1 MLRSIAAAVIALSC
15 EASPAAM
22 TTNLSFSDLMQS
34 MRSFQESRLLLTAV
48 ELDVFTAVG
57 AGAPAPVAAERM
69 GTNARATETLL
80 NALVAVGA
88 LTKRDGIFRNTP
100 DTARYLVEGS
110 PYDAR
115 PALMHTVNMWRSW
128 SSLTDSVQIG
138 TAAEPPAL
146 ERNDSRRI
154 ESFIAAMHR
163 NAEMTA
169 REVVQ
174 AVGAGEVRRMLDVG
188 GGSGAYSI
196 AFAKANPKLSAD
208 VLDLASVVPIA
219 QKHIAAAGLADRIA
233 TRTGDLTTDDLG
245 RNYDLVLLSAI
256 CHMLGPQENLDLFRR
271 SWGALASG
279 GRLVIRDFVL
289 DPDKTSPKAAAL
301 FAVHMLVNTR
311 GGSTYSEDEYRS
323 WLAEAGFRNVVRHET
338 ARDMIIATR

>member
-1 MLRSIAAAVIALSC
+1 
-15 EASPAAM
+15 M
-22 TTNLSFSDLMQS
+22 TNNSSFSDLMQS

-57 AGAPAPVAAERM
+57 AGAPAPLVADRM
-69 GTNARATETLL
+69 RSNARATETLL
-80 NALVAVGA
+80 NALVALGA
-88 LTKRDGIFRNTP
+88 LTKQDGMFRNTP
-100 DTARYLVEGS
+100 DTGRYLVAGS
-110 PYDAR
+110 PDDAR
-115 PALMHTVNMWRSW
+115 PALMHTVHMWQSW
-128 SSLTDSVQIG
+128 SSLTDSVKTG

-163 NAEMTA
+163 NAETTA
-169 REVVQ
+169 RDVVQ

-196 AFAKANPKLSAD
+196 AFAKANPKLSAEI
-208 VLDLASVVPIA
+208 LDLGSVVPIA

-233 TRTGDLTTDDLG
+233 TRTGDLTADEFG
-245 RNYDLVLLSAI
+245 RDYDLMLLSAI
-256 CHMLGPQENLDLFRR
+256 CHMLSPQENIDLFRR
-271 SWGALASG
+271 SWSALALG

-289 DPDKTSPKAAAL
+289 DRDKTSPKAAAL

-323 WLAEAGFRNVVRHET
+323 WLAEAGFGNVVRHET
-338 ARDMIIATR
+338 ARDLIIATR

>member
-1 MLRSIAAAVIALSC
+1 MLKTIAAAVVLLSS

-22 TTNLSFSDLMQS
+22 TNNSSFSDLMQS

-48 ELDVFTAVG
+48 ELDVFTAIG
-57 AGAPAPVAAERM
+57 AGAPALLVAERM
-69 GTNARATETLL
+69 RTNARATETLL

-88 LTKRDGIFRNTP
+88 LTKQDGIFRNTP
-100 DTARYLVEGS
+100 DTARYLVAGS
-110 PYDAR
+110 PDNAR
-115 PALMHTVNMWRSW
+115 PALMHTVHMWKSW
-128 SSLTDSVQIG
+128 SSLTESVQIG

-146 ERNDSRRI
+146 ERNDSGRI

-163 NAEMTA
+163 NAETTA

-174 AVGAGEVRRMLDVG
+174 AVGAAGVRRMLDVG

-196 AFAKANPKLSAD
+196 AFATANAKISAE
-208 VLDLASVVPIA
+208 VLDLGSVVPIA
-219 QKHIAAAGLADRIA
+219 QKHVAAAGLDDRIS
-233 TRTGDLTTDDLG
+233 TRTGDLTTDDFG
-245 RNYDLVLLSAI
+245 RDYDLVLLSAI
-256 CHMLGPQENLDLFRR
+256 CHMLSPQENMDLFRR
-271 SWGALASG
+271 SRIALAAG

-289 DPDKTSPKAAAL
+289 DRDKTLPKAAAL

-323 WLAEAGFRNVVRHET
+323 WLAEAGFSNVVRHQT
-338 ARDMIIATR
+338 MRDLIIATR